1 MIMRF
6 ESQIIDSAI
15 RFRNMS
21 PPLVND
27 VARFASPTGSGV
39 LPRTLPSVIFP
50 VGLAAM
56 TLADVALNGAA
67 SAVVLLQDVGVAV
80 GTMPV
85 SVVRSRSIQVW
96 TSVLSFLLF
105 FAARPRARSDLQS
118 AGPLGLPWPRSAA
131 WPVPP
136 VLPPVPNTPVSWL

>member
-39 LPRTLPSVIFP
+39 LPRTLPSVILP

-56 TLADVALNGAA
+56 TFADVAVKGAA
-67 SAVVLLQDVGVAV
+67 SAVVLLHDVGDAV

-85 SVVRSRSIQVW
+85 SVVRSRSIQVC
-96 TSVLSFLLF
+96 TSVLSCLLI
-105 FAARPRARSDLQS
+105 LS
-118 AGPLGLPWPRSAA
+118 AW
-131 WPVPP
+131 
-136 VLPPVPNTPVSWL
+136 